1 MRDPEAHTEI
11 ACSLDELPC
20 RCVLSDVME
29 LLGRKYTM
37 DLVCVIAAHDV
48 VRFGDIEAHLPGA
61 STSTLST
68 RLDELEDAGLIDR
81 RRYDEIPPRVEY
93 QLTPD
98 GEDLAA
104 RFEPVAAWAAERA
117 DEPIA

>member
-1 MRDPEAHTEI
+1 MRDTEAQTEI
-11 ACSLDELPC
+11 TCSLDESTC
-20 RCVLSDVME
+20 RCVLSDVMD

-37 DLVCVIAAHDV
+37 DLVCVVAAHEV

-68 RLDELEDAGLIDR
+68 RLEELEAAGLIER

-93 QLTPD
+93 RLTPD

-104 RFEPVAAWAAERA
+104 RFEPVAAWAADRA
-117 DEPIA
+117 DEPPV